1 MGDDQVVEIPLPT
14 PDVFPFP
21 YPTPY
26 TIQVDLM
33 RTVYVAIEQKKIAI
47 VCPLLVLSSLSLMF
61 ADVKVESPTGT
72 GKSLT
77 LLTSTLTWLQQNQ
90 KRVDEEAEQAL
101 RIRLQADDPDG
112 KSPSAAK

>member
-1 MGDDQVVEIPLPT
+1 VVEIPLPT

-26 TIQVDLM
+26 QIQVDLM
-33 RTVYVAIEQKKIAI
+33 RTVFEAIEQKKIAV
-47 VCPLLVLSSLSLMF
+47 VCLHSFMCLATD
-61 ADVKVESPTGT
+61 ADEQVESPTGT

-77 LLTSTLTWLQQNQ
+77 LLTSTLTWSQQNQ

-101 RIRLQADDPDG
+101 RTRLQADDPDG
-112 KSPSAAK
+112 KSPHIVSS

>member
-26 TIQVDLM
+26 QIQVDLM
-33 RTVYVAIEQKKIAI
+33 RTVFEAIEQKKIAI
-47 VCPLLVLSSLSLMF
+47 VRPSSLTYLGTN
-61 ADVKVESPTGT
+61 ADEQVESPTGT

-77 LLTSTLTWLQQNQ
+77 LLTSTLTWLQQNR

-101 RIRLQADDPDG
+101 RARLQADDPDG
-112 KSPSAAK
+112 ESPNIVLS